1 MLNPD
6 QKKMTMQTDC
16 PQYAVMGNPVAHSLS
31 PWIHQHFAEQTGLFL
46 QYDKIEVPT
55 PQFEEY
61 VIEFFNQPER
71 KGLNITLPFKVR
83 AYAMAEIK
91 TSRCIQAGASNTLW
105 VENGQLHA
113 DNTDGVGL
121 VHDLNRYVDLTNKT
135 IVVLGAGGAA
145 RGVIGELLRARPAR
159 LILSN
164 RTIDKAQA
172 LKARFPEI
180 FSCGFEALTEQY
192 DIIINATSA
201 SLQDKSLTLPE
212 TLLNNHPFCYD
223 LTYSKKGLTPFVQWA
238 RSQGAQA
245 VDGLGMLIEQ
255 AAEAFFIWHKV
266 MPETTI
272 LQDQLRAG
280 QNEHFWAT

>member
-1 MLNPD
+1 MFNPGE
-6 QKKMTMQTDC
+6 KKKTIPTGC

-31 PWIHQHFAEQTGLFL
+31 PWIHQHFAEQTGLVL

-55 PQFEEY
+55 PRFEDD
-61 VIEFFNQPER
+61 VIEFFNQPGR
-71 KGLNITLPFKVR
+71 KGLNITLPFKIR

-105 VENGQLHA
+105 MENGQLHA

-121 VHDLNRYVDLTNKT
+121 VRDLNRYVDLTGKT

-145 RGVIGELLRARPAR
+145 RGVIGALLHARPTR

-164 RTIDKAQA
+164 RTIEKAQA

-180 FSCGFEALTEQY
+180 FPCGFEALTGQY

-201 SLQDKSLTLPE
+201 SLQDTSLTLPE
-212 TLLNNHPFCYD
+212 TLLNHRPFCYD
-223 LTYSKKGLTPFVQWA
+223 LTYRKKGFTPFVQWA
-238 RSQGAQA
+238 KSQGAQA

-255 AAEAFFIWHKV
+255 AAEAFFIWHKM
-266 MPETTI
+266 MPETSM
-272 LQDQLRAG
+272 LLEQLRAL
-280 QNEHFWAT
+280 QHEHFGTT